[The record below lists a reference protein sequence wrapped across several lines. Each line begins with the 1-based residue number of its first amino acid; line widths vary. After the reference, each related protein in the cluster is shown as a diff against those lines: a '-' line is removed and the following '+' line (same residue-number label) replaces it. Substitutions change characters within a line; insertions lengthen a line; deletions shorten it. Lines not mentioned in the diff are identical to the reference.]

1 MALFQKKLI
10 IINFECTYV
19 LSEANMEIV
28 VEAAV
33 IEIDKITTK
42 VVNQQPEISLRS
54 ALRVN
59 MDRKRGRI
67 VAQTKDEMQ
76 SKCRTTLTTL
86 QN

>member
-1 MALFQKKLI
+1 M
-10 IINFECTYV
+10 
-19 LSEANMEIV
+19 LSEANIEIV